1 MKIAFAPLVLVL
13 ALIAL
18 SVPARAQSV
27 DLKTVLG
34 PNNTFHDPVFG
45 VSLRLPAG
53 WAVTS
58 GQRWGKDNGENTFSL
73 RAIWPSDARPALY
86 YQRFRPDHPRPT
98 DFVAYYTDAAARK
111 AASRTGYKDYRN
123 LPETFEVLPIAG
135 QPGCRYAASF
145 TVGGRTMI
153 EYFVRISGPTT
164 QVMFFTTGTENEINH
179 VRAEIDRMAETV
191 KVP

>member
-1 MKIAFAPLVLVL
+1 MKTALTLPALVL
-13 ALIAL
+13 ALFAACP
-18 SVPARAQSV
+18 SARAQTV

-45 VSLRLPAG
+45 VSLTLPAG
-53 WAVTS
+53 WGVK
-58 GQRWGKDNGENTFSL
+58 GGHRWGKDNGENTFPL
-73 RAIWPSDARPALY
+73 RPIWPSTASPSLY

-123 LPETFEVLPIAG
+123 LPETFECLTIAG
-135 QPGCRYAASF
+135 QPGCRYFASF
-145 TVGGRTMI
+145 TSGGRPML
-153 EYFVRISGPTT
+153 EYFVRISGATT

-179 VRAEIDRMAETV
+179 LRAEIDRMAETV